1 MTLTNEERTALIK
14 YRIERARSTEDEVSF
29 LIENNKLHLA
39 VNRIYYGS
47 FYILSALAL
56 KYRFQ
61 TSKHAQLIGWFN
73 KEFIKENVID
83 RKYGQYL
90 HKAYDKRAKGDYADY
105 ITFDKDEVSIL
116 LAEMIDFRKKVE
128 ELIEKGNLESVS

>member
-1 MTLTNEERTALIK
+1 MTLNNEERTTLIK
-14 YRIERARSTEDEVSF
+14 YRIERARTTEDEVSF

-73 KEFIKENVID
+73 KKFIKENIIE
-83 RKYGQYL
+83 RKYGQYQQ
-90 HKAYDKRAKGDYADY
+90 
-105 ITFDKDEVSIL
+105 F
-116 LAEMIDFRKKVE
+116 
-128 ELIEKGNLESVS
+128 

>member
-1 MTLTNEERTALIK
+1 MTLKEEERAALIK
-14 YRIERARSTEDEVSF
+14 YRIERASITEDEVSF

-61 TSKHAQLIGWFN
+61 TSKHGQLIGWFN
-73 KEFIKENVID
+73 KEFIKENIID
-83 RKYGQYL
+83 RKYGQFL
-90 HKAYDKRAKGDYADY
+90 HKAYDKREKGDYADY
-105 ITFDKDEVSIL
+105 ITFDKDEVSML
-116 LAEMIDFRKKVE
+116 FAEMKDFRKKVE
-128 ELIEKGNLESVS
+128 ELIENDPRGY